1 MTVQLSV
8 NKKEEKRFL
17 IKPLFRHLNPHLLL
31 ALVLAIVYHGGL
43 LLSGSYTK
51 TYDAYLHIFFAD
63 HYAHAWFDDW
73 EYRWY
78 TGFSM
83 TSYPPGAHQSIALI
97 SFLVGLQNAYIIVQ
111 LLSILWIIC
120 GVYRFS
126 RLWVSEEAAGYAAL
140 LAVFSSSIAET
151 VHVYGQLPTTFA
163 LGFLLNSLPYLKR
176 WLEEGRWSSLLVGWT
191 VNAAATAGHHVTTLF
206 GMIFFIGP
214 VIVSAIVEKFRQPL
228 LDESPQHTVCF
239 TCQNLKALMLRRLH
253 YILPT
258 TFRSG
263 VYGIGMII
271 VMVVVVLPYWVWS
284 ISNPITQVPIPHPSR
299 DSYIANLNAGLIFWL
314 IPYSLSLLALPYIL
328 YRGLS
333 SKAWPLVISFGML
346 FLLGLGGTTPIPRL
360 ILRSVFDIL
369 TFDRFTFWAT
379 VIVLPLLG
387 EFVVSLRH
395 GGLAKYL
402 QEHFGFFTWHSMQVV
417 LLIAYLLLSICV
429 ANFTRFVRIE
439 PDPIDMQPIVHFL
452 DRDQHWRWRYLT
464 LGFGDQMAWLS
475 AQTTATTVDGDYHS
489 ARHLPELTSYPVERL
504 DGAKYHG
511 ILAIRSLQKFLTA
524 PEKYNLKFVF
534 SNDHFYDP
542 LLYFSGWHRLQQLE
556 NGIIVWDRENV
567 TPLPDVLPRKE
578 TPLYLR
584 IMWGIL
590 PMTTIILACIAMS
603 VPLWWPALGRFFEF
617 LGVGRFVRR
626 LKSVKSEKRKLFR
639 KAGLAI
645 CNFTT
650 QVHDRLLR

>member
-1 MTVQLSV
+1 MTVQLTV
-8 NKKEEKRFL
+8 YKKEEKRFL
-17 IKPLFRHLNPHLLL
+17 IKPLFRNLNPHLLL
-31 ALVLAIVYHGGL
+31 ALVLAIIYHGGL
-43 LLSGSYTK
+43 LVSGSYTK

-63 HYAHAWFDDW
+63 HYARAWFDDW

-83 TSYPPGAHQSIALI
+83 TSYPPGAHQSIALL
-97 SFLVGLQNAYIIVQ
+97 SFLLGLQNAFIIVQ
-111 LLSILWIIC
+111 LLSILCIIC

-151 VHVYGQLPTTFA
+151 VHIYGQLPTTFSQG
-163 LGFLLNSLPYLKR
+163 LLLNSLPYLKR
-176 WLEEGRWSSLLVGWT
+176 WLEEGKWSCLLVAWT
-191 VNAAATAGHHVTTLF
+191 VNAAAIASHHVTTLF

-214 VIVSAIVEKFRQPL
+214 VIVSATVEKFRQPL
-228 LDESPQHTVCF
+228 SDEFPQHT
-239 TCQNLKALMLRRLH
+239 TRITLQNLKALMLCRLRH
-253 YILPT
+253 ITPTIL
-258 TFRSG
+258 RSG
-263 VYGIGMII
+263 GYGIGLII

-284 ISNPITQVPIPHPSR
+284 INNPITQVPIPHPSR
-299 DSYIANLNAGLIFWL
+299 DSYIANLNAGVIFWL
-314 IPYSLSLLALPYIL
+314 IPYGLSLIALPYIL

-346 FLLGLGGTTPIPRL
+346 FLLGTGGTTPIPRL
-360 ILRSVFDIL
+360 ILGRVFDIL
-369 TFDRFTFWAT
+369 TFDRFTFWAAA
-379 VIVLPLLG
+379 IALPLLG

-402 QEHFGFFTWHSMQVV
+402 QEHFGFFTWRSMQVG
-417 LLIAYLLLSICV
+417 LLIAYLLISIGV
-429 ANFTRFVRIE
+429 
-439 PDPIDMQPIVHFL
+439 
-452 DRDQHWRWRYLT
+452 
-464 LGFGDQMAWLS
+464 

-511 ILAIRSLQKFLTA
+511 VLAIRSLQRFLIA
-524 PEKYNLKFVF
+524 PDKYNLKFIF

-567 TPLPDVLPRKE
+567 PPLSDVLPHKE
-578 TPLYLR
+578 TPLYLQV
-584 IMWGIL
+584 MWGIL
-590 PMTTIILACIAMS
+590 PMTAIILACLAMS
-603 VPLWWPALGRFFEF
+603 LPLWWPTLGRFFEF